1 MGREIELKIK
11 LTEEQYKIFFEQ
23 VITKAALPT
32 ATAPSSAFEQGAV
45 KFYKGNTVLVTK
57 TDENYSRYNTRE
69 ERKANGEPNVI
80 RIREESEGDL
90 HRAYFTIKRKTFRD
104 GTEINEENETAV
116 EQPQVI
122 RQLLEVAGY
131 KCWFKKV
138 KTAYSCYCE
147 YADLEFHAELVKVNN
162 LPYLEIEVTSE
173 EEASEVVKE
182 KLEKLIE
189 ELGFDLEKK
198 DPRSWVEIA
207 GE

>member
-11 LTEEQYKIFFEQ
+11 LTEEQYKVFFEQ

-57 TDENYSRYNTRE
+57 TDENYSRYNSRE
-69 ERKANGEPNVI
+69 ERKASGEPSVI

-90 HRAYFTIKRKTFRD
+90 QRAFFTLKRKTFRD
-104 GTEINEENETAV
+104 GMEINEENETAI
-116 EQPQVI
+116 EQPEVI

-147 YADLEFHAELVKVNN
+147 YADLEFHAELVKVND

-173 EEASEVVKE
+173 KESPEVVTE
-182 KLEKLIE
+182 KLEKLVI

-198 DPRSWVEIA
+198 DNRSWVEIVE
-207 GE
+207 G

>member
-11 LTEEQYKIFFEQ
+11 LTEEQYKVFFEQ

-57 TDENYSRYNTRE
+57 TDENYSRYNSRE
-69 ERKANGEPNVI
+69 ERKASGEPSVI

-90 HRAYFTIKRKTFRD
+90 QRAFFTLKRKTFRD
-104 GTEINEENETAV
+104 GMEINEENETAI

-138 KTAYSCYCE
+138 KTAYSCYCN
-147 YADLEFHAELVKVNN
+147 YADLEFHTELVKVND

-173 EEASEVVKE
+173 KESPEVVTE
-182 KLEKLIE
+182 KLEKLVI